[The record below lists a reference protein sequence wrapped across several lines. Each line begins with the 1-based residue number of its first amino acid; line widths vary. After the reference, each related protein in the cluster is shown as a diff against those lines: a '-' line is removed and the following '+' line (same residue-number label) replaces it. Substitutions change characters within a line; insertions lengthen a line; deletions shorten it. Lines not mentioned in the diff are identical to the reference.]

1 MLMVLELT
9 PTYIPSSFLKT
20 RYLGFQSLEKIGK
33 IKGEDE
39 SKRERERGKEGILQ
53 WQIPWEHVPYH
64 ENLSKPF
71 RKKMKDFIGWGHYA
85 PPKNSVYALGFFC
98 PICHSKIGR
107 NDATIQDKK
116 ILPLLCF
123 LSL

>member
-39 SKRERERGKEGILQ
+39 SKRERDGKIRNFAVLASPGTCT
-53 WQIPWEHVPYH
+53 IP
-64 ENLSKPF
+64 
-71 RKKMKDFIGWGHYA
+71 
-85 PPKNSVYALGFFC
+85 
-98 PICHSKIGR
+98 
-107 NDATIQDKK
+107 
-116 ILPLLCF
+116 
-123 LSL
+123 